1 MVNLL
6 DLKFQTKLD
15 LGGGKGI
22 LLRIFYVDRPEDF
35 GKQLISVV
43 KQTGHDDL
51 LKLPGVAHIR
61 ISREDYAV
69 GLATFAGA
77 DSTLITRDHG
87 RYSTPAP
94 TMRRNVVRP
103 NPRPSTGDAPSL
115 ATGTPSK
122 HGLDRK
128 WMSVSTEVMCRQIA
142 AQHRVPPR
150 HMAFMA
156 CPTLMAACHIPQ
168 LS

>member
-6 DLKFQTKLD
+6 DIKFQTKLD

-22 LLRIFYVDRPEDF
+22 LLRIFDVDRPEDF

-69 GLATFAGA
+69 
-77 DSTLITRDHG
+77 
-87 RYSTPAP
+87 
-94 TMRRNVVRP
+94 
-103 NPRPSTGDAPSL
+103 
-115 ATGTPSK
+115 
-122 HGLDRK
+122 
-128 WMSVSTEVMCRQIA
+128 
-142 AQHRVPPR
+142 
-150 HMAFMA
+150 
-156 CPTLMAACHIPQ
+156 
-168 LS
+168 